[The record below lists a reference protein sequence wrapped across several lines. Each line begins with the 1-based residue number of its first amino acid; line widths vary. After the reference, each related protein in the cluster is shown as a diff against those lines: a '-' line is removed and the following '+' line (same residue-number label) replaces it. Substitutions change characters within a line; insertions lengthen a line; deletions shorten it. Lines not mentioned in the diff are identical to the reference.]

1 MKSKLLRLKKDG
13 KRILS
18 IQERY
23 EEVVAPTDSK
33 YSRYSF
39 NKSNTVVCPYHSDN
53 DPSFGLVYGND
64 GIERFHCFGCQTVGD
79 YLDFYVDTER
89 IFRKRFITEE
99 TAIKELVEKYN
110 IPIEDLEINIEEK
123 VKTRDEQMRD
133 MVNQYQLYDYESDIR
148 RGILLRKDLSYYNL
162 CLLKYIS
169 SKKGI

>member
-64 GIERFHCFGCQTVGD
+64 GIERFHCFG
-79 YLDFYVDTER
+79 YV
-89 IFRKRFITEE
+89 IISS
-99 TAIKELVEKYN
+99 
-110 IPIEDLEINIEEK
+110 IN
-123 VKTRDEQMRD
+123 
-133 MVNQYQLYDYESDIR
+133 
-148 RGILLRKDLSYYNL
+148 SYYFG
-162 CLLKYIS
+162 S
-169 SKKGI
+169 SFSTFIHFFSYLIG